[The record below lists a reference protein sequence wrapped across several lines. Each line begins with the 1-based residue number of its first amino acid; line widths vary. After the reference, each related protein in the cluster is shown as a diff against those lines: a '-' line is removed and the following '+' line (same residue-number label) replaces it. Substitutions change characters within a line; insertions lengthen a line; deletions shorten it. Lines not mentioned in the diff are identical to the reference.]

1 MNNIINI
8 STPTLKPSDVVSIVA
23 LCSSPFNVTTK
34 SDVPP
39 EEDLVL
45 NCGEFKNA
53 SERIWSAL

>member
-53 SERIWSAL
+53 SERI